1 MRILI
6 IEDEL
11 PAARRIEQLIRQQ
24 RPQVEILAVIDSIS
38 EAVKWFAQNPAPE
51 LILMDIHLADGL
63 SFDIFQSIKI
73 QSMVIF
79 TTAYDQYAIRA
90 FKVNSIDYLLK
101 PFELVDLQKALEK
114 WRLLRADSSSIVP
127 GPDAELMR
135 LLMQQ
140 MSSQI
145 RQPSY
150 KTRFMVKIGDHLH
163 SITSAEIDY
172 LYSENKIVWLRHQNG
187 RKYLIDYTLEQLED
201 MLDPDDF
208 YRINRK
214 YIISIGA
221 IKSVASYTNSRLKVL
236 LKEPPDQE
244 DVLISRE
251 KVEAFKGWLG
261 R

>member
-101 PFELVDLQKALEK
+101 PIDALELK
-114 WRLLRADSSSIVP
+114 NALDKYDQVRGNTASFDYSMLNGMLDSLKNRNYRERFLVKFGNAFTYIQAQEMRFCYAEDSLVFTRLADGKKYS
-127 GPDAELMR
+127 L
-135 LLMQQ
+135 
-140 MSSQI
+140 
-145 RQPSY
+145 
-150 KTRFMVKIGDHLH
+150 DH
-163 SITSAEIDY
+163 
-172 LYSENKIVWLRHQNG
+172 
-187 RKYLIDYTLEQLED
+187 TLEQLEQ
-201 MLDPDDF
+201 LLNPTHF
-208 YRINRK
+208 FRINRK
-214 YIISIGA
+214 ILLHIEAVDKIHPYF
-221 IKSVASYTNSRLKVL
+221 NNRLKLELQPSPGFEIV
-236 LKEPPDQE
+236 
-244 DVLISRE
+244 VSRE
-251 KVEAFKGWLG
+251 RVQDFKNWIDQ
-261 R
+261 

>member
-1 MRILI
+1 MKVLI
-6 IEDEL
+6 VEDEEL
-11 PAARRIEQLIRQQ
+11 AAEGLVQNLRRIE
-24 RPQVEILAVIDSIS
+24 PEVEVLAVLDSVR
-38 EAVKWFAQNPAPE
+38 EAVNWFRNNPMPE
-51 LILMDIHLADGL
+51 LAFFDIQLADGL
-63 SFDIFQSIKI
+63 SFSIFEQCQITCPI
-73 QSMVIF
+73 IF
-79 TTAYDQYAIRA
+79 TTAYDEYALRA

-101 PFELVDLQKALEK
+101 PFEVEDLRKALDK
-114 WRLLRADSSSIVP
+114 WRLLSGSTP
-127 GPDAELMR
+127 LQPDAEIIR

-150 KTRFMVKIGDHLH
+150 KTRFMVKTGDHLH
-163 SITSAEIDY
+163 SISSSEIDY

-201 MLDPDDF
+201 MLDPQDF

-214 YIISIGA
+214 YIVSIGA
-221 IKSVASYTNSRLKVL
+221 IKLVAAYTNSRLKLL
-236 LKEPPDQE
+236 LKEPPDKE

>member
-101 PFELVDLQKALEK
+101 PIDALELK
-114 WRLLRADSSSIVP
+114 NALDKYDQMRGNTASFDYSMLNGMLDNLKNRNYRERFLVKFGNAFTYIQAQEMRFCYAEDSLVFTRLADGKKYS
-127 GPDAELMR
+127 L
-135 LLMQQ
+135 
-140 MSSQI
+140 
-145 RQPSY
+145 
-150 KTRFMVKIGDHLH
+150 DH
-163 SITSAEIDY
+163 
-172 LYSENKIVWLRHQNG
+172 
-187 RKYLIDYTLEQLED
+187 TLEQLEQL
-201 MLDPDDF
+201 LDPTHF
-208 YRINRK
+208 FRINRK
-214 YIISIGA
+214 ILLHIEAVDKIHPYF
-221 IKSVASYTNSRLKVL
+221 NNRLKLELQPSPGFEIV
-236 LKEPPDQE
+236 
-244 DVLISRE
+244 VSRE
-251 KVEAFKGWLG
+251 RVQDFKNWIDQ
-261 R
+261 

>member
-101 PFELVDLQKALEK
+101 PIDALELK
-114 WRLLRADSSSIVP
+114 SALDKYDQVRGNTASFDYSMLNGMLDNLKNRNYRERFLVKFGNAFTYIQAQEMRFCYAEDSLVFTRLADGKKYS
-127 GPDAELMR
+127 L
-135 LLMQQ
+135 
-140 MSSQI
+140 
-145 RQPSY
+145 
-150 KTRFMVKIGDHLH
+150 DH
-163 SITSAEIDY
+163 
-172 LYSENKIVWLRHQNG
+172 
-187 RKYLIDYTLEQLED
+187 TLEQLEQ
-201 MLDPDDF
+201 LLNPTHF
-208 YRINRK
+208 FRINRK
-214 YIISIGA
+214 ILLHIDAVDKIHPYF
-221 IKSVASYTNSRLKVL
+221 NNRLKLELQPSPGFEIV
-236 LKEPPDQE
+236 
-244 DVLISRE
+244 VSRE
-251 KVEAFKGWLG
+251 RVQDFKNWIDQ
-261 R
+261 

>member
-1 MRILI
+1 MKVLI

-101 PFELVDLQKALEK
+101 PIDALELK
-114 WRLLRADSSSIVP
+114 NALDKYDQMRSSAANFDYSMLNGMLDNLKNRNYRERFLVKFGNAFTYIQAQEMRFCYAEDSLVFTRLADGKKYS
-127 GPDAELMR
+127 L
-135 LLMQQ
+135 
-140 MSSQI
+140 
-145 RQPSY
+145 
-150 KTRFMVKIGDHLH
+150 DH
-163 SITSAEIDY
+163 
-172 LYSENKIVWLRHQNG
+172 
-187 RKYLIDYTLEQLED
+187 TLEQLEQ
-201 MLDPDDF
+201 LLNPTHF
-208 YRINRK
+208 FRINRK
-214 YIISIGA
+214 ILLHIDAVDKIHPYF
-221 IKSVASYTNSRLKVL
+221 NNRLKLELQPSPGFEIV
-236 LKEPPDQE
+236 
-244 DVLISRE
+244 VSRE
-251 KVEAFKGWLG
+251 RVQDFKNWIDQ
-261 R
+261 